1 MKLWKLVILLLLVP
15 GGAVTAQHTFSIVA
29 IDTMTG
35 EIGSA
40 GATCLDGSFGGGAV
54 IISDILPG
62 KGAIHTQAFW
72 NPANQQNARAR
83 MEAGDDANQIIN
95 WLVANDAQGNPAIRQ
110 YGVVA
115 IDQSG
120 TVTSEGYTGVST
132 NDYKNHVVGPTYA
145 IQGNILLGQ
154 QILDSMESRFVNTTG
169 SLAERLM
176 ASMQGANVPGAD
188 TRCLSS
194 GVSSFTSFLRV
205 SRSSD
210 FGGAYYR
217 DHQINSTPAN
227 GVDPIDALQA
237 LFDAWSPPDCD
248 ISIPTTS
255 TPILVQ
261 DTTLSTSSSQ
271 KIYLVCAGDS
281 LILSSSIENQV
292 YLLGPGAYCSI
303 GSFSASNSVFLADS
317 TILDGTGS
325 IGTTINA
332 DPGAT
337 VLAEGAGAFIT
348 LCDSLTY
355 LNLGDFP
362 GICQSPSTSVREDLL
377 RSIQIDSSVRGK
389 IRLRTSYPGQVA
401 ELTLITLTGNEIAR
415 FYPDSNLE
423 QELPYA
429 PLSSGLYILTVMTDR
444 GESLSR
450 KVILP

>member
-1 MKLWKLVILLLLVP
+1 MKYWKIALLCLLMS
-15 GGAVTAQHTFSIVA
+15 GGAVSAQHTFSIVA
-29 IDTMTG
+29 IDTVTG

-62 KGAIHTQAFW
+62 RGAIHTQAFW
-72 NPANQQNARAR
+72 NPSNQQNARAR
-83 MEAGDDANQIIN
+83 MEAGDDANQIIS
-95 WLVANDAQGNPAIRQ
+95 WLIGNDAQADPTIRQ

-115 IDQSG
+115 IDQNG
-120 TVTSEGYTGVST
+120 IVTADGYTGVST

-154 QILDSMESRFVNTTG
+154 QILDSMESRFLNTQG

-188 TRCLSS
+188 TRCLPS

-205 SRSSD
+205 SRPSD
-210 FGGAYYR
+210 FGGVYYR

-248 ISIPTTS
+248 ISIPTDQ

-261 DTTLSTSSSQ
+261 DTTISTTSSQ
-271 KIYLVCAGDS
+271 KIYLVCEGDS
-281 LILSSSIENQV
+281 LILSASIENQI
-292 YLLGPGAYCSI
+292 YLLGPGAYCNI
-303 GSFSASNSVFLADS
+303 GSFSASNSVYLANGS
-317 TILDGTGS
+317 ILDGTGS
-325 IGTTINA
+325 IGTSISA

-362 GICQSPSTSVREDLL
+362 GICQSPNTSIRQDLL
-377 RSIQIDSSVRGK
+377 RSVQIDVSVRGK
-389 IRLRTSYPGQVA
+389 IGLSTSYPGQVSELILRTLTGQEVA
-401 ELTLITLTGNEIAR
+401 RISPDMLTQQILTYTPVSSGFYVLTLIT
-415 FYPDSNLE
+415 D
-423 QELPYA
+423 Q
-429 PLSSGLYILTVMTDR
+429 
-444 GESLSR
+444 GESISR
-450 KVILP
+450 KVVLP

>member
-1 MKLWKLVILLLLVP
+1 MKLWKLVILLLLLP

-29 IDTMTG
+29 IDTVTG

-62 KGAIHTQAFW
+62 RGAIHTQAFW
-72 NPANQQNARAR
+72 NPGNQQNARTR
-83 MEAGDDANQIIN
+83 MEAGDNANQIIN
-95 WLVANDAQGNPAIRQ
+95 WLVSNDVQADATIRQ
-110 YGVVA
+110 YGIVA
-115 IDQSG
+115 IDQNG
-120 TVTSEGYTGVST
+120 IVTADGYTGSNT
-132 NDYKNHVVGPTYA
+132 DDYKNHIVGPTYA

-154 QILDSMESRFVNTTG
+154 EILDSMESRFVNTSG
-169 SLAERLM
+169 SLADRLM

-205 SRSSD
+205 SRPSD
-210 FGGAYYR
+210 FGGIYYR

-227 GVDPIDALQA
+227 GVDPIDALQT
-237 LFDAWSPPDCD
+237 LFDAWSPPDCE

-255 TPILVQ
+255 TQILVQ
-261 DTTLSTSSSQ
+261 DTTLSSSSSQ

-303 GSFSASNSVFLADS
+303 GSFSASNTVYLADS
-317 TILDGTGS
+317 SILDGTGS

-362 GICQSPSTSVREDLL
+362 GICQSPSTSVREELF
-377 RSIQIDSSVRGK
+377 SFIQIDSSIRGR
-389 IRLRTSYPGQVA
+389 IRLTTSYPGQVD
-401 ELTLITLTGNEIAR
+401 ELTLMTLTGSEVAR
-415 FYPDSNLE
+415 FQPDRILE
-423 QELPYA
+423 QELIYA
-429 PLSSGLYILTVMTDR
+429 PLSSGMYVLIIETDK
-444 GESLSR
+444 GESFSR
-450 KVILP
+450 KVVLP